1 MRKVIAAINITLD
14 GFCDHTATIADDE
27 IHQHYNDLLR
37 SAGIVLYGRITYQL
51 MEYWRDVVKNPTG
64 IKAMDEF
71 ASTMNKVPKVVFS
84 HTLKKVDWETAR
96 LAKRDPKEEVL
107 QLKRGAGKDIL
118 VGSPGLIVVLMNL
131 NLIDEFQLCIH
142 PIILGSG
149 LTPLFKKINNR
160 TDLRLLQ
167 TKKFACGAVVFYY
180 EPGKNED

>member
-1 MRKVIAAINITLD
+1 
-14 GFCDHTATIADDE
+14 
-27 IHQHYNDLLR
+27 
-37 SAGIVLYGRITYQL
+37 

-71 ASTMNKVPKVVFS
+71 ACTMNKVPKVVFS

-96 LAKRDPKEEVL
+96 LAKRDLKEEVL

-149 LTPLFKKINNR
+149 FTPLFEKINKR
-160 TDLRLLQ
+160 TGLRLLQ
-167 TKKFACGAVVFYY
+167 TKTFACGAVVFYY
-180 EPGKNED
+180 ELGKNDD